1 MVKKS
6 YRRYHSYFN
15 LITFN
20 AGYRFILKNE
30 YEQLTNNLLLSIKMN
45 IDHWYYSFGK
55 DPDLLLLNPI
65 AYYFISRTNDIDSI
79 NGTLFGVKIHT
90 ITSS

>member
-1 MVKKS
+1 M
-6 YRRYHSYFN
+6 
-15 LITFN
+15 
-20 AGYRFILKNE
+20 KNE
-30 YEQLTNNLLLSIKMN
+30 YEQLVNNLLLSIKMN

-90 ITSS
+90 ITSQQKEDFPRFWFAEEQKVMVFPDNE